1 MDQKRI
7 QVGNLFNGK
16 HFMKKYYNIMLFHS
30 NSYLF
35 YLPENIS
42 WRNIRTLPYSRKV
55 NLKNVA
61 SNELHLVATFHRKS
75 RNEFAMKASIL
86 MILIN
91 NLIKFD
97 QMSRV
102 GSRDRHAG
110 WRSKRLSEGPTQDSV
125 MIWSGFA
132 SQGSYSHNIAN
143 FGKYLTP
150 LPFSGYLV
158 CAWPHTSSG
167 VCGRWPLQSIF
178 KIVF

>member
-91 NLIKFD
+91 NLIKKI
-97 QMSRV
+97 V
-102 GSRDRHAG
+102 
-110 WRSKRLSEGPTQDSV
+110 WRANTRFSYDL
-125 MIWSGFA
+125 IW
-132 SQGSYSHNIAN
+132 
-143 FGKYLTP
+143 FGKFLTP

-167 VCGRWPLQSIF
+167 VCGKWPLQGIF